1 MYKTKEIRW
10 FFDNDNQHIK
20 EWFKQRDLNFDCSE
34 ERRDLYLNTKSKS
47 FNIKLRDNRIEI
59 KQRESCPVG
68 RTNLYTAFGYS
79 EKWIKWSFSLQDA
92 QAEYGI
98 LSDLENNEWVEVAK
112 NRLTVNV
119 INVNG
124 KLEIRKTTEDIE
136 SGCQIEYS
144 KVTVKNKISYTF
156 GFEWFGKEKVFF
168 DETFLST
175 ILGDTKLTLNQSMG
189 YAEFLKRKEL

>member
-1 MYKTKEIRW
+1 MYRTKEIRW
-10 FFDNDNQHIK
+10 FFDNDNQHIR
-20 EWFKQRDLNFDCSE
+20 EWFKQQNLNFDCSE
-34 ERRDLYLNTKSKS
+34 ERRDLYLNTESKS

-79 EKWIKWSFSLQDA
+79 EKWMKWSFSLQDA

-98 LSDLENNEWVEVAK
+98 LSGLENNEWVDVTK

-119 INVNG
+119 VDVNG
-124 KLEIRKTTEDIE
+124 KLEIRQTTEGEE

-156 GFEWFGKEKVFF
+156 GFEWFGKEKVFL
-168 DETFLST
+168 DNALLSA
-175 ILGDTKLTLNQSMG
+175 ILGDSKLTLNQSMG